1 MADSLRDQLLKS
13 GLVQKLKAEA
23 KPAPAPQ
30 GKGNP
35 PNRTGANA
43 GSRVPSSPNPGPRKD
58 GQGPRHQGQGARKE
72 GQGPRSREE
81 IDLARAYAL
90 RDRAERD
97 ARDADKRAAEQRA
110 KEKVERKQKL
120 AALLDGKALND
131 KDAEVARHF
140 PHGDKIRR
148 VYCTPAQLAEV
159 NAGTLAVVQH
169 LGRYLLVT
177 PAVAAEVRAISADA
191 FVLICDPNDASE
203 DDIPPDLTW

>member
-23 KPAPAPQ
+23 KPSPAPQ
-30 GKGNP
+30 GRSNP
-35 PNRTGANA
+35 PNRAGAKP
-43 GSRVPSSPNPGPRKD
+43 GSRGPSSPNPGPRKD
-58 GQGPRHQGQGARKE
+58 NQGPRKE
-72 GQGPRSREE
+72 GQGQRSREE

-97 ARDADKRAAEQRA
+97 ARDGEKRAAEQRA
-110 KEKVERKQKL
+110 KEKAERKHKL

-131 KDAEVARHF
+131 KDADVARHF

-159 NAGTLAVVQH
+159 NSGALAVVQH

-191 FVLICDPNDASE
+191 FVLQVDPDAAVD
-203 DDIPPDLTW
+203 DDIPSDLTW

>member
-30 GKGNP
+30 GRGGP
-35 PNRTGANA
+35 P
-43 GSRVPSSPNPGPRKD
+43 SRGGHKPGTR
-58 GQGPRHQGQGARKE
+58 GPASAKSEARKG
-72 GQGPRSREE
+72 GQAPRSREE

-97 ARDADKRAAEQRA
+97 ARDQEKRAAEQRA
-110 KEKVERKQKL
+110 KDKAERKHKL
-120 AALLDGKALND
+120 AALLEGKALND
-131 KDAEVARHF
+131 KDADVARHF
-140 PHGDKIRR
+140 SHGDKIRR
-148 VYCTPAQLAEV
+148 VYCTPAQLVEV
-159 NAGTLAVVQH
+159 NTGQLAVVQH

-177 PAVAAEVRAISADA
+177 PAVAAEVRAISAEA
-191 FVLICDPNDASE
+191 FILQCDPDAAVE